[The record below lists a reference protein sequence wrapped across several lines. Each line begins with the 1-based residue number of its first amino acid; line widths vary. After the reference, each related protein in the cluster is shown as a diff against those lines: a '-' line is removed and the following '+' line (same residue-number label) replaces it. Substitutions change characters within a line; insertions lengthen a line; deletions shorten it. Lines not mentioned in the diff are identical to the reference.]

1 MAPRIKRILQ
11 VVPALTAR
19 TQLGQ
24 ILKRVRKNK
33 ESFVVKKRG
42 EPQAVIMSVE
52 EYLRNFTQPI
62 PSLEEVRKAA
72 KAKGLDRMT
81 LREINRE
88 IKRYRRERR
97 DRNA

>member
-1 MAPRIKRILQ
+1 
-11 VVPALTAR
+11 
-19 TQLGQ
+19 
-24 ILKRVRKNK
+24 
-33 ESFVVKKRG
+33 
-42 EPQAVIMSVE
+42 VE